1 MDNYLIIKKEPIKFK
16 SIDFELRSI
25 KITHLTQWYPPYI
38 LFNYF
43 KENIYYKIW
52 LKFILRL
59 PYWLIM
65 TIPGGLVTQLCFTWA
80 FIGREPFTV
89 IFSFIYITELFAF
102 ISFLK
107 FFLHFEGV
115 YKYCLEEFGEDF
127 MEHYIGNPLG
137 IIRKQ
142 AGKLVF
148 YGGMTGIGFSA
159 DQYDRS
165 TCCQNRIMEMKE
177 YGNFCKENSL
187 KIDMD
192 MIHKE
197 IPSRHIP
204 RVDQFSNAI
213 TDYISDLGNSKEI
226 NLKF

>member
-1 MDNYLIIKKEPIKFK
+1 MVNLLTFQKEPIKFK
-16 SIDFELRSI
+16 SVDFELKSI
-25 KITHLTQWYPPYI
+25 KITHLTRWYPPYV
-38 LFNYF
+38 LFNYL
-43 KENIYYKIW
+43 KENKYYKMW

-65 TIPGGLVTQLCFTWA
+65 TIPGGLITQFCFTWA

-89 IFSFIYITELFAF
+89 IFSFLYMVELFTF

-115 YKYCLEEFGEDF
+115 YKYCLKEFGEDF
-127 MEHYIGNPLG
+127 MEHYIGNP
-137 IIRKQ
+137 ISIVRKQ

-148 YGGMTGIGFSA
+148 FGGMSVIGFSA

-165 TCCQNRIMEMKE
+165 ACREGMLNQAKIMIDQLDSKPSFETLKE
-177 YGNFCKENSL
+177 IYEIAKKENV
-187 KIDMD
+187 
-192 MIHKE
+192 
-197 IPSRHIP
+197 P

-213 TDYISDLGNSKEI
+213 TDYISDLGSSK
-226 NLKF
+226 KK